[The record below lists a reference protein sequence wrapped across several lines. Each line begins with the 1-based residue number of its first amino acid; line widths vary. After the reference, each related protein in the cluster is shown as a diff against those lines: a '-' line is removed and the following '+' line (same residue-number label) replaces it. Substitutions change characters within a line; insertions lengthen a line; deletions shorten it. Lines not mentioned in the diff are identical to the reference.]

1 MFDENGLGILLATS
15 TLFYIIGYNLGQQK
29 SEENVVADMS
39 LKGMQVVVNGANTGI
54 GFGIGIIIYLHVFT
68 ALITVVY
75 NNIL

>member
-39 LKGMQVVVNGANTGI
+39 LKGMQVVVTGANTGI
-54 GFGIGIIIYLHVFT
+54 GLGIGIYIYSVDYCHSV
-68 ALITVVY
+68 
-75 NNIL
+75 